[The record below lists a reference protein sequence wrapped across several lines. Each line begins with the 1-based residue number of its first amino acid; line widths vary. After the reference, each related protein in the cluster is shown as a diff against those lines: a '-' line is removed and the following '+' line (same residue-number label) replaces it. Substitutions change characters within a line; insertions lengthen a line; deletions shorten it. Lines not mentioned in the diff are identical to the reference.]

1 MRNILNI
8 AHRGFTKVF
17 PDNTLEA
24 FEAAIQIGVDGI
36 ECDVQETADHRFV
49 VFHDSELLGQD
60 IGKLSLGEIQN
71 VKLKGKFKI
80 PTLEQTLDLCK
91 KRVRVV
97 VELKKVQM
105 VDRLLRLSRSIM
117 EPTEI
122 IIASFNRDLV
132 SKTSNQAPEIETAII
147 TSRPPE
153 DLIRLAESAECDIII
168 VRFPFATAE
177 LAEKVHAH
185 NLSIFVWDCAGLR
198 DVIDALG
205 LDINGIISDFP
216 DLVMKELG
224 RAV

>member
-36 ECDVQETADHRFV
+36 ECDVQETADHKFV
-49 VFHDSELLGQD
+49 IFHDSELLGQD

-97 VELKKVQM
+97 VELKKVQA
-105 VDRLLRLSRSIM
+105 VDRLLELSRSIIK
-117 EPTEI
+117 PTEI

-132 SKTSNQAPEIETAII
+132 SKASNLAPEIETAII
-147 TSRPPE
+147 TGCPPE
-153 DLIRLAESAECDIII
+153 DLIRLAELAECDIII

-177 LAEKVHAH
+177 LAEKVHVH

-205 LDINGIISDFP
+205 LDIDGIISDFP